1 MDKSMSVAAAKQEL
15 HAALDSKDEELMKAN
30 ERIKE
35 QDAENEVLKGNVSQ
49 GWY

>member
-15 HAALDSKDEELMKAN
+15 HAALDSKDEELTKAN

-35 QDAENEVLKGNVSQ
+35 LDAANEALKCNISQ
-49 GWY
+49 GWR